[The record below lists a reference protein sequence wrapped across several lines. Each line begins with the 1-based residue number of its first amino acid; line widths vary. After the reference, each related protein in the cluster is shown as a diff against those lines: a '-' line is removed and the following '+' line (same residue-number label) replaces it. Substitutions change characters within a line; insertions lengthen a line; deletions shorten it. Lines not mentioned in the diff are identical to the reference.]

1 MPLLIT
7 SKGIPQNQLSKKTN
21 YHEKTYE
28 KTYQKTY
35 ENNPL
40 ILKIPYPTP
49 PAISTQRKFNRHRCH
64 FVSRLTSFIT
74 STGFS
79 TYTLSNL
86 FTVSR
91 TSLLMYRYF
100 ILVLNTVSPFVSIR
114 TLSEKYML
122 SLTNLSRYSISVI
135 VLVTGM

>member
-1 MPLLIT
+1 MSFYHDKKKMPLLSRARAFNKINY
-7 SKGIPQNQLSKKTN
+7 QKKTN

-28 KTYQKTY
+28 KTYQKTYQKTY

-64 FVSRLTSFIT
+64 FVSRLTSLIT

-91 TSLLMYRYF
+91 TNLFIYRYF
-100 ILVLNTVSPFVSIR
+100 IFVLNTVSPFVSIS
-114 TLSEKYML
+114 TLSEK
-122 SLTNLSRYSISVI
+122 
-135 VLVTGM
+135 